1 MNELIGQIIYEMI
14 VHYKVTIAVFLA
26 ILVIGYTY
34 VGFAY
39 YREIKEWKE
48 WHEWRDSHER
58 H

>member
-1 MNELIGQIIYEMI
+1 MI

-39 YREIKEWKE
+39 YREIKEW
-48 WHEWRDSHER
+48 HEWRDSHER

>member
-1 MNELIGQIIYEMI
+1 MI

-48 WHEWRDSHER
+48 WREWRDSHER